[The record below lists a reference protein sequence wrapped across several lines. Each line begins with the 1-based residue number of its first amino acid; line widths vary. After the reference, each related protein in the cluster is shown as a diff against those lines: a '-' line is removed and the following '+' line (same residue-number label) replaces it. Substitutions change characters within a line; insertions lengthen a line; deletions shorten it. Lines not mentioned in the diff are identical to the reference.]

1 MSRYTDKADQCTYIA
16 ITTMANCADLAVESL
31 KSESPDSLS
40 QTELDLCINSGLDR
54 IERDGL
60 SAHSVMCMASSCLV
74 WLKAHYMSMSD
85 ERIEELLEEI
95 DEAEALADLAADSEL
110 GPDTDRST
118 LN

>member
-1 MSRYTDKADQCTYIA
+1 M
-16 ITTMANCADLAVESL
+16 TTICNCADLAVESL
-31 KSESPDSLS
+31 KSETPDSLS
-40 QTELDLCINSGLDR
+40 QAELDLCINSGLDR
-54 IERDGL
+54 LERDGV
-60 SAHSVMCMASSCLV
+60 SAHNVLCMASACLV

-85 ERIEELLEEI
+85 QRIEELLEEI